1 MCQLTVELDFL
12 ANGRFILS
20 YRLGNSGFGGTVCY
34 AGKDD
39 ASFFE
44 G

>member
-1 MCQLTVELDFL
+1 MCQLTVELDFF

-20 YRLGNSGFGGTVCY
+20 YRLGNSGFSGIVCY

-39 ASFFE
+39 ASFFK